1 MIGQLITYL
10 LKGGCLKWWFVGKF
24 DFCASSLSYWRLSQI
39 YKATRARASSWSRL
53 LSLIIN
59 SFDLLKVSSL
69 ICSHLIAIAS
79 LSSELICSF
88 RFEHEKLLQIRSLL
102 LALLYI
108 AISICLAHHS
118 TLWGTTHA
126 VIYELIVH
134 VGRII
139 GVLIANCTSKSRG
152 LCKISGVFSCRAHVL
167 MRHGVCLNRRFSR
180 SNNSLCLSF
189 FKIFF
194 IN

>member
-10 LKGGCLKWWFVGKF
+10 LKGGCLKWWFVGKLNF
-24 DFCASSLSYWRLSQI
+24 RTSSLSNRRLSQI
-39 YKATRARASSWSRL
+39 HKATRARASSRCRL

-69 ICSHLIAIAS
+69 ICSHLIAITS
-79 LSSELICSF
+79 LGSKLVCCF
-88 RFEHEKLLQIRSLL
+88 RFEHEKLLQIWSLL
-102 LALLYI
+102 FTLLYI

-118 TLWGTTHA
+118 TLWVTTHA

-139 GVLIANCTSKSRG
+139 GVLIGNCTSKSRG
-152 LCKISGVFSCRAHVL
+152 LCKISGVFSCCAHVL
-167 MRHGVCLNRRFSR
+167 MRHGVRLDRCFSR